1 MRFRLVF
8 SVVALMC
15 VFFGLAQF
23 GPMLTDLYFNN
34 TRSALL
40 FASSAIFTFSI
51 STLAYWMLRPKQDVP
66 LRTKEMFL
74 TTTLIWLIY
83 SILGALPIY
92 LSVSNLSCVDA
103 FFESMSGLTTT
114 GATILSGLDTMSR
127 GLLMWR
133 AMLQWLGGIGVILIA
148 VTILPTL
155 RIGGMQFFTTE
166 FSGDAMRQSPTVLQT
181 MHMILTVF
189 ITLTLF
195 CTLCLKSAGMNWFD
209 ALAHAMTTIATG
221 GFSTHDA
228 SIAFYDSPVIEW
240 VLIAF
245 MFLAGL
251 PLVIWIQLC
260 KRQFFLIR
268 QNAQVKTYIHFLL
281 IALGVLLVGRWLGGT
296 LLTDNTFRSSL
307 FSLLSVITTTG
318 FIGENYALWGSF
330 SVLFFLFLISVGSC
344 AGSTSGGIKMF
355 RFAIMGRQISSR
367 LKASVQPH
375 AIVVPRYGNR
385 PISEEVSSSVLF
397 FIGIYLVTVCVGALL
412 LSLTGLD
419 IITSLSGSLSA
430 IANVGPGLGNNIGP
444 DMTFAGLPDM
454 AKILMSF
461 MMLLGRLEFITVII
475 LFVPFLWRRNI

>member
-1 MRFRLVF
+1 MRFRFIF

-23 GPMLTDLYFNN
+23 GPALTDLYFGNFN
-34 TRSALL
+34 SAIL
-40 FASSAIFTFSI
+40 FASSGVFTFSL
-51 STLAYWMLRPKQDVP
+51 STLAYWFLRPKQEVP

-74 TTTLIWLIY
+74 TTTMIWVFYALW
-83 SILGALPIY
+83 GALPIF
-92 LSVSNLSCVDA
+92 LSVSELSVVDA
-103 FFESMSGLTTT
+103 LFESVSGLTTT
-114 GATILSGLDTMSR
+114 GATVLSGLDHMAK

-166 FSGDAMRQSPTVLQT
+166 FSGDVMRQSPTVLQT
-181 MHMILTVF
+181 MHMILSVF
-189 ITLTLF
+189 ILLTLI
-195 CTLCLKSAGMNWFD
+195 CTVCLKSAGMNWFD

-240 VLIAF
+240 TLIAF
-245 MFLAGL
+245 MFCGGI

-260 KRQFFLIR
+260 RRQFFLIR
-268 QNAQVKTYIHFLL
+268 QNAQVKTYIHF
-281 IALGVLLVGRWLGGT
+281 IALSLVVLLLGRWIGGA
-296 LLTDNTFRSSL
+296 LLTETTFRSSL

-318 FIGENYALWGSF
+318 FVSENYNLWGSF
-330 SVLFFLFLISVGSC
+330 SVLFFLFLISVGAC

-355 RFAIMGRQISSR
+355 RFAIVGRQISAR

-397 FIGIYLVTVCVGALL
+397 FIGIYLITICVGALL

-430 IANVGPGLGNNIGP
+430 IANVGPGLGNDIGP
-444 DMTFAGLPDM
+444 DMTFAGLPNM
-454 AKILMSF
+454 AKIILSF
-461 MMLLGRLEFITVII
+461 LMLLGRLEFITVIV
-475 LFVPFLWRRNI
+475 LFFPFLWRRNI